1 MANKKIDVV
10 VKYFFPVTAGIE
22 VNIMET
28 YSRLAKNGWDV
39 TIHTSSNTYLERGVL
54 PKSETMRGLKVK
66 RYPFKWY
73 GFFPEINYAK
83 ADIIALHN
91 FDIFPH
97 MHILLK
103 ALVLKL
109 SGKKK
114 FKLVLTP
121 HGGFNPEWS
130 IFSKFQQAVKKNYH
144 YILGN
149 RLINLSVDAVRAV
162 SEWEK
167 EEMIKKG
174 IKGELVS
181 VIDNGIE
188 DEAYKDVDRFAS
200 EEIKKHVKSFGRY
213 LIQIGRIYKI
223 KNYETTIQALALL
236 PKDVNFVIAGPV
248 QENDD
253 YIEKI
258 NTLIKSL
265 KLQDRVK
272 FIGVV
277 RGIDKYYLIKHA
289 QMMVHMALWE
299 SYCNVVHEGLSQ
311 GLVCIVADNTALPY
325 LVKDGVNGYCV
336 KTHDFRGVSKR
347 VDFVLKNKNSKF
359 VKDVEERNR
368 KFGLENSWA
377 NVSMKLGRLYEDLVK
392 SGLSKSVDLIKIN
405 YEKT

>member
-1 MANKKIDVV
+1 MANKKIEVV
-10 VKYFFPVTAGIE
+10 AKYFFPVTAGIE

-39 TIHTSSNTYLERGVL
+39 TIHTSNNTYLEKGIL

-73 GFFPEINYAK
+73 GFFPAIDYKK
-83 ADIIALHN
+83 ADIVALHN

-97 MHILLK
+97 LHILIR
-103 ALVLKL
+103 ALATKL
-109 SGKKK
+109 MGRKK

-130 IFSKFQQAVKKNYH
+130 IFSSFQQAVKKNYH
-144 YILGN
+144 YIVGN
-149 RLINLSVDAVRAV
+149 RLINAAVDAVRAV

-167 EEMIKKG
+167 EEMVKKG
-174 IKGELVS
+174 IKKEIIA

-188 DEAYKDVDRFAS
+188 DEAYKDVDKLAGDA
-200 EEIKKHVKSFGRY
+200 IKKQVKSFGRY
-213 LIQIGRIYKI
+213 IVQIGRIYKI
-223 KNYETTIQALALL
+223 KNYETAIKALSLM
-236 PKDVNFVIAGPV
+236 PHDVKYVIAGPI

-253 YIEKI
+253 YIGKI
-258 NTLIKSL
+258 QALIKSL
-265 KLQDRVK
+265 KLGNRVK

-311 GLVCIVADNTALPY
+311 GLVCIVANNTALPY

-336 KTHDFRGVSKR
+336 RTRDFRGVAKR
-347 VDFVLKNKNSKF
+347 ANFVLKNKNSKF
-359 VKDVEERNR
+359 IKDMEERNR

-377 NVSMKLGRLYEDLVK
+377 SVASKMDKLYR
-392 SGLSKSVDLIKIN
+392 
-405 YEKT
+405 KTIQKK